1 MKRGLFVFLIFFF
14 LTPPTFGNNS
24 SILIQKGWDEL
35 VVDNDTAALKYF
47 GLAYEEA
54 KSAKDFEN
62 SAIALLNMGICSYGA
77 SYSLGLHYCLRAMD
91 EFKKIETSEPQKA
104 LTGRSK
110 CLQLISTINSRQGKY
125 REAISLSNEAMA
137 GFASENDTTGYLGLI
152 YNSLGDAYENLNMH
166 DSSEYFHR
174 RALQERLIT
183 KKLIYLPG
191 SYCRVA
197 SIEQN
202 KGNKVQSKD
211 YFDRALFIADSM
223 GNRQAQVLALLGI
236 GKWHLHF
243 GNNEREAE
251 EVFLK
256 AKSTASDLSDK
267 SFYINSLNQLLLLKK
282 ARGNFEEALAY
293 ANEIQKLKDTL
304 ATWEKERVTKSLEVQ
319 FDVAEKN
326 RQLIIVQEEKNIA
339 TLTNYI
345 LWGTLGFLILIATG
359 VILFLKRINKSD
371 KQLLKTK
378 EELSKITE
386 EQKKLKEQQMQN
398 EIEFKESQLSA
409 MAVQMLQKN
418 ELLNEMKEQLEKD
431 NDPSKGNPLF
441 KIINKGL
448 NQDKEWTDFNSYFES
463 INKNFYSRLK
473 LEYPEISPND
483 LKICALIKLNL
494 SIKEMAEILNISP
507 DSVKTA
513 RYRLRKKLQLNSED
527 NLTDFIL
534 NLK

>member
-1 MKRGLFVFLIFFF
+1 LKQVFCVFLFFF
-14 LTPPTFGNNS
+14 LSSQFSFGDNS
-24 SILIQKGWDEL
+24 SILLQKGWDEL
-35 VVDNDTAALKYF
+35 VKDNDTAAFKYF
-47 GLAYEEA
+47 GMAYETARSE
-54 KSAKDFEN
+54 KDFGT

-77 SYSLGLHYCLRAMD
+77 SYSLGLHYCLLAMD
-91 EFKKIETSEPQKA
+91 EFKKIEISKPREA

-125 REAISLSNEAMA
+125 REAIALSKEAMA
-137 GFASENDTTGYLGLI
+137 GFSSENDTTGYLGLI
-152 YNSLGDAYENLNMH
+152 YNSLGDAYGFLNMP

-174 RALQERLIT
+174 NALQERLLT
-183 KKLIYLPG
+183 KKWIYLPG
-191 SYCRVA
+191 SFCSVA
-197 SIEQN
+197 AIEQN
-202 KGNKVQSKD
+202 KGNKEQSKE

-236 GKWHLHF
+236 GKWYLHF
-243 GNNEREAE
+243 GSNEKEAE

-256 AKSTASDLSDK
+256 AKSIASDLSDK

-282 ARGNFEEALAY
+282 ALGNFEEALAY

-326 RQLIIVQEEKNIA
+326 RQLSIVQEEKNIA

-345 LWGTLGFLILIATG
+345 LWGTLGFLILIATA
-359 VILFLKRINKSD
+359 VILFLKRINKSN

-409 MAVQMLQKN
+409 LAVQMLQKN
-418 ELLNEMKEQLEKD
+418 ELLHEMKEQLEKE

-463 INKNFYSRLK
+463 INKNFYTRLK